1 MSCLVVFIL
10 ILNGSIL
17 ICKNVITK
25 NVGGEGDQGKIG
37 VISGKSGKIKGKV
50 REIRD
55 IWMFWENV
63 RESDEIRGKLGGL
76 GKGMEIRGHQGKGK
90 RTPGKIRKW
99 KGYQ

>member
-1 MSCLVVFIL
+1 
-10 ILNGSIL
+10 
-17 ICKNVITK
+17 
-25 NVGGEGDQGKIG
+25 
-37 VISGKSGKIKGKV
+37 
-50 REIRD
+50 
-55 IWMFWENV
+55 MFWENV

>member
-1 MSCLVVFIL
+1 MWGRGRSRE
-10 ILNGSIL
+10 NG
-17 ICKNVITK
+17 
-25 NVGGEGDQGKIG
+25 G
-37 VISGKSGKIKGKV
+37 ISGKSGKIKGKV
-50 REIRD
+50 WEIRD